1 VHGYSVLRPS
11 LNNDYFHALYDE
23 AEKFGI
29 EIEAHHTET
38 GPGVFETALA
48 YTSAVRVADNAILFK
63 LLAKTAGMQYGIM
76 PSFMAKPYG
85 DVSSAASSR
94 FRNLS

>member
-1 VHGYSVLRPS
+1 MLRPS
-11 LNNDYFHALYDE
+11 LNNAYFLDLYDK
-23 AEKFGI
+23 AEDFGI

-48 YTSAVRVADNAILFK
+48 YTNVLRVADNAILFK
-63 LLAKTAGMQYGIM
+63 LLAKTVGMQYGIM

-85 DVSSAASSR
+85 DVCPL
-94 FRNLS
+94 LSDYFSFLSVAFH